1 MIQRLALLFKSS
13 ECIFS
18 TTQMCNS
25 VWGQE
30 VGARQLPKNAT
41 GKIWEN
47 LKVPKNTDVTE
58 KR

>member
-18 TTQMCNS
+18 TTQICNS

-41 GKIWEN
+41 GKI
-47 LKVPKNTDVTE
+47 
-58 KR
+58 

>member
-30 VGARQLPKNAT
+30 VGPDNFLKMQQ
-41 GKIWEN
+41 GKF
-47 LKVPKNTDVTE
+47 E
-58 KR
+58 KT